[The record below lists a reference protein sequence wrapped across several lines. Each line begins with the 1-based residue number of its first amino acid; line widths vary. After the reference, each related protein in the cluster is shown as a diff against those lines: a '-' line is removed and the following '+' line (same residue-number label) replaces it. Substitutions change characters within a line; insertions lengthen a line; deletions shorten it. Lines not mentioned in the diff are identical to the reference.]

1 MTDNII
7 INTPNPNS
15 VTENTE
21 IGRATEFAQ
30 RISKTHCYIDESDKW
45 HIFNGNIWK
54 EENKKFLHAEALE
67 FFKENASEI
76 SIIEDERDRNDETR
90 EFQRHANRSSVNNL
104 VELAS
109 CQLIKSIDDFDTD
122 LNALAVESG
131 WINLRDG
138 RHFNPSPD
146 MMFSKCTSVPYFKD
160 AAAPLWRK
168 TILQVFDGD
177 KAMAEYFQRAVGYS
191 LLGEN
196 KEQCLFICYGSGA
209 NGKSLLLETIKD
221 VLGSYGQSMP
231 IAALLRGKT
240 SSGAANPEIAR
251 LLGVR
256 FALAAEAEKGQHWS
270 AHRVKMLTGNDT
282 ITARNLYKGIFEF
295 KSQATIWIASNH
307 KPEVDSSDEAM
318 WRRIKLIPFNHVFSN
333 DEQDPEL
340 TNKLKYEYAGILTWM
355 VQGLCSYNATGL
367 QEPKKV
373 IDATMAYREEMNSVK
388 RFIAEALE
396 LDNDSRETLS
406 EVKETYKNWCKD
418 ECLQPLP
425 SSQFK
430 NALIDAGCKEAKS
443 GSTRYWS
450 GLRLINPLEKDFDN
464 YGF

>member
-1 MTDNII
+1 
-7 INTPNPNS
+7 
-15 VTENTE
+15 
-21 IGRATEFAQ
+21 
-30 RISKTHCYIDESDKW
+30 
-45 HIFNGNIWK
+45 
-54 EENKKFLHAEALE
+54 
-67 FFKENASEI
+67 
-76 SIIEDERDRNDETR
+76 
-90 EFQRHANRSSVNNL
+90 
-104 VELAS
+104 
-109 CQLIKSIDDFDTD
+109 
-122 LNALAVESG
+122 
-131 WINLRDG
+131 
-138 RHFNPSPD
+138 
-146 MMFSKCTSVPYFKD
+146 
-160 AAAPLWRK
+160 
-168 TILQVFDGD
+168 
-177 KAMAEYFQRAVGYS
+177 
-191 LLGEN
+191 
-196 KEQCLFICYGSGA
+196 
-209 NGKSLLLETIKD
+209 
-221 VLGSYGQSMP
+221 MP
-231 IAALLRGKT
+231 IAALLKGKT

-318 WRRIKLIPFNHVFSN
+318 WRRIKLIPFNHVFTN

-340 TNKLKYEYAGILTWM
+340 TNKLKSEYAGILTWM

-396 LDNDSRETLS
+396 LDNNCRETLS